1 MCSSDLRFLDR
12 VAEWLETGT
21 GDPARA
27 DLLRLDLARVGRRTA
42 AILLEAEAEARRLL
56 AEALKLYNDAGLSIE
71 ALKVLPEI
79 AAAISEP
86 LSRAGTTTMISN
98 GNGHEGTGAAKLSQ
112 DVVQVLSQLSP
123 IMEQLAGVDL
133 KRFLQD
139 VSKIP
144 AAVTEQIVRIEPP
157 PPRTTP
163 S

>member
-1 MCSSDLRFLDR
+1 
-12 VAEWLETGT
+12 
-21 GDPARA
+21 
-27 DLLRLDLARVGRRTA
+27 
-42 AILLEAEAEARRLL
+42 
-56 AEALKLYNDAGLSIE
+56 
-71 ALKVLPEI
+71 VLPEI

-86 LSRAGTTTMISN
+86 LSRAGATTIISN
-98 GNGHEGTGAAKLSQ
+98 GNGHEGTGASRLSQ

-144 AAVTEQIVRIEPP
+144 AAVGSRADNEGLVRVDSQTPVQ
-157 PPRTTP
+157 PPRA

>member
-1 MCSSDLRFLDR
+1 
-12 VAEWLETGT
+12 
-21 GDPARA
+21 
-27 DLLRLDLARVGRRTA
+27 
-42 AILLEAEAEARRLL
+42 
-56 AEALKLYNDAGLSIE
+56 
-71 ALKVLPEI
+71 VLPEI

-86 LSRAGTTTMISN
+86 LSRAGATTIISN

-144 AAVTEQIVRIEPP
+144 GAVASKGSGEGLVRVESAPP
-157 PPRTTP
+157 VQPPRA

>member
-1 MCSSDLRFLDR
+1 
-12 VAEWLETGT
+12 
-21 GDPARA
+21 
-27 DLLRLDLARVGRRTA
+27 
-42 AILLEAEAEARRLL
+42 
-56 AEALKLYNDAGLSIE
+56 
-71 ALKVLPEI
+71 VLPEI

-86 LSRAGTTTMISN
+86 LSRAGATTIISN
-98 GNGHEGTGAAKLSQ
+98 GNGHDGTGAAKLSQ

-144 AAVTEQIVRIEPP
+144 AAVAHTSGSEGLIRVETT
-157 PPRTTP
+157 PPRAA